1 LALKRRFTIPPLF
14 WLVALPASVAFLWL
28 TLHPGRPVLG
38 AVVAISIGLTSFL
51 FTAWSFYRMVPRTV
65 ALRAIAP
72 AESCPVL
79 RARVAALEKLGFRT
93 AVGPVRYNS
102 RPPSQLTL
110 LAHDTEPVYA
120 AVLRVRVLGLRKVH
134 YSLLSPI
141 VGETGHMESTA
152 TPELVAVRAPAWVRF
167 QVIPRAAPD
176 ELLRRHLAALARLR
190 DEGMEFAVPAA
201 SELEREAIFSL
212 AQTGEYLRANAYRLA
227 AGVYAHAF
235 DRRPRNRPLFPDA
248 SPTGTPAAP

>member
-1 LALKRRFTIPPLF
+1 
-14 WLVALPASVAFLWL
+14 
-28 TLHPGRPVLG
+28 
-38 AVVAISIGLTSFL
+38 
-51 FTAWSFYRMVPRTV
+51 
-65 ALRAIAP
+65 
-72 AESCPVL
+72 VL

-235 DRRPRNRPLFPDA
+235 DRRPRNREFVREA
-248 SPTGTPAAP
+248 PTGDLGSEPTPR